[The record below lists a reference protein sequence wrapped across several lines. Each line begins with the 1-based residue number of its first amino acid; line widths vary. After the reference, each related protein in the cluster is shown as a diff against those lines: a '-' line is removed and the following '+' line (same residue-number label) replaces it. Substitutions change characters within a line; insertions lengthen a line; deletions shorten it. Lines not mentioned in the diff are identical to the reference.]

1 MLPNFLELNLIF
13 ILLSLIILNLIVLY
27 FRNNISKLLNILD
40 FPNERKIHTIPTP
53 LVGGICLFITI
64 LISTTIIFFEETISL
79 NKYLVL
85 ILLCL
90 IFFIIGLWDDSK
102 TISPKIRTFVL
113 IASLIFIIPFENDFI
128 VKNLIFK
135 SVHTN
140 INLGSFSL
148 LFTFFCIFS
157 LYNALNFIDGY
168 NGSATSII
176 IFWTIILLIYN
187 PNFLYFT
194 LAINLIIIFFYNLKG
209 KIFLGNSGTSIS
221 SIFFGL
227 FFINDYNKYGLIYA
241 DEILLI
247 MLFPGI
253 DMIRV
258 TFERIFN
265 GKKIYNADNTHFH
278 HYLIKKK
285 NKYIWQLMFAFT
297 VCPILIFNMTF
308 NIYLTII
315 LEIVTYFGFLFILRK
330 NQDG

>member
-1 MLPNFLELNLIF
+1 MLPNFLELNLIL

-27 FRNNISKLLNILD
+27 FRNIISKLLNILD
-40 FPNERKIHTIPTP
+40 FPNERKIHTTPTP
-53 LVGGICLFITI
+53 LIGGICLFITI

-90 IFFIIGLWDDSK
+90 IFFIIGLWDDST

-135 SVHTN
+135 SVDTN

-187 PNFLYFT
+187 PNFLYFS
-194 LAINLIIIFFYNLKG
+194 LAINLIIIFFYNLNG
-209 KIFLGNSGTSIS
+209 KIFLGNSGTSIG
-221 SIFFGL
+221 SIFFAL

-258 TFERIFN
+258 TFERILN
-265 GKKIYNADNTHFH
+265 GKKIYKADNTHFH

-308 NIYLTII
+308 NIHLTII
-315 LEIVTYFGFLFILRK
+315 LEIVTYFGFLFMLRK